1 MRSSASRH
9 LIPAMVVAVVLAVIG
24 TAVAAVVTPGR
35 SQAASLVGKPCPMVG
50 IAKGDGPHLRNLMY
64 NSLQN

>member
-1 MRSSASRH
+1 
-9 LIPAMVVAVVLAVIG
+9 MVVAVVLAVIG

-64 NSLQN
+64 NALQN